1 MPNQSVSE
9 LSHFLLTVGVLL
21 STARF
26 FGEIARRFNLP
37 AVLGEI
43 LAGIVLGPTVF
54 GTISPEWYTVLF
66 PSSGGARH
74 ALDAFT
80 TLSVVLFLMVS
91 GMEIE
96 LSTVFRQGTSA
107 LIIGA
112 ASMVVPFGIAFITAL
127 VFPDLVGFEQEVSLP
142 LFAAFFATALSVSAL
157 PVISRILMDLDLH
170 RSDMGVLSLAV
181 AALNDLCGWIIL
193 GVIFGV
199 IGVPGSGKL
208 PLGNVIALTIAFAVF
223 VLTVGRWLVDRLL
236 PWLQAYTSW
245 PGSVLSASIAAALF
259 AGAFTE
265 WLGIHA
271 VMGAFLVGIAI
282 GESRHLRRQTR
293 VIISDFVSYFFAP
306 LFFAS
311 IGLRINFVEGF
322 DLKVVVTIFIIAGI
336 GKVFGAGLAARATG
350 LPARESF
357 AMGFMLNARGAMEV
371 IVGTLALEY
380 GLIHARTYEA
390 LVIMAIATSLLAS
403 TTVQYFITRKTSKN
417 IAAFVHPSLFRSPLA
432 AQTAYEAIQELSAL
446 ASSEAKLDSRVIQ
459 EAVWKRECIM
469 ATGLENGVA
478 VPHARLDNLEKAVV
492 AIGIS
497 PQGIDFDAPDGSR
510 AHVVILFLTPAQ
522 DEGIQ
527 LDLLADVAKRFAKPL
542 SEEQITAMKTFTEF
556 LAFIRLGPEESL

>member
-1 MPNQSVSE
+1 MPNETVSE

-21 STARF
+21 ATARI
-26 FGEIARRFNLP
+26 FGETARRFNMP

-43 LAGIVLGPTVF
+43 LAGIVLGPTGM
-54 GTISPEWYTVLF
+54 GTIAPEWYAALF

-74 ALDAFT
+74 ALDALT
-80 TLSVVLFLMVS
+80 TLSVALFLLVS

-96 LSTVFRQGTSA
+96 LSTVFRQGRSA

-112 ASMVVPFGIAFITAL
+112 ASMLVPFGIAFSAAMA
-127 VFPDLVGFEQEVSLP
+127 FPGLTGFEHEVSLP

-157 PVISRILMDLDLH
+157 PVISRILMDLDLL

-199 IGVPGSGKL
+199 IGVPGAGKL
-208 PLGNVIALTIAFAVF
+208 PVGNVIAFTILFTVL
-223 VLTVGRWLVDRLL
+223 VLTVGKWLVDRLL
-236 PWLQAYTSW
+236 PWLQAYATW
-245 PGSVLSASIAAALF
+245 PGSVLSASIVAALF

-271 VMGAFLVGIAI
+271 VMGAFLVGIAF

-293 VIISDFVSYFFAP
+293 IIISDFVSHFFAP
-306 LFFAS
+306 LFFAG
-311 IGLRINFVEGF
+311 IGLRINFVDAF
-322 DLKVVVTIFIIAGI
+322 DLKVVLAIFVIAGI

-350 LPARESF
+350 LPSREAF

-371 IVGTLALEY
+371 IVGALALEY

-403 TTVQYFITRKTSKN
+403 ISVQRLIIRKAFKNLADFI
-417 IAAFVHPSLFRSPLA
+417 HPSLFRSPLA
-432 AQTAYEAIQELSAL
+432 AQTAQDAIQELSEL
-446 ASSEAKLDSRVIQ
+446 AAPAAKLDSRLIY

-478 VPHARLDNLEKAVV
+478 VPHARLDRLENTVV
-492 AIGIS
+492 VVGIS

-510 AHVVILFLTPAQ
+510 AHVVLLLLTPAR
-522 DEGIQ
+522 DEGTQ
-527 LDLLADVAKRFAKPL
+527 LDLLADVAKRFTRPL
-542 SEEQITAMKTFTEF
+542 SEEQIAAITTFTAF
-556 LAFIRLGPEESL
+556 LAFIKLGPQESF